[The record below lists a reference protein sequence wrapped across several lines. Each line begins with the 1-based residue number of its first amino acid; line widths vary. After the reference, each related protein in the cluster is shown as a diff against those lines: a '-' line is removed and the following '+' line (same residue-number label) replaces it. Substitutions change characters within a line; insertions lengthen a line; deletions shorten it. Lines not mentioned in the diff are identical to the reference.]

1 MAKGKDRRIDEFRNE
16 AMAFV
21 SEHFHD
27 MEDAFKAYIE
37 KKDWDKAVS
46 LYMKMADKVIPSL
59 PTQAADTGAQ
69 EKPDWQVK
77 IEQAKRTIEK
87 EVK

>member
-1 MAKGKDRRIDEFRNE
+1 MAKGKDRRIDDFRNE

-21 SEHFHD
+21 SEHFKD
-27 MEDAFKAYIE
+27 MEDAFKAYID

>member
-1 MAKGKDRRIDEFRNE
+1 MAKGKDRRVDAFR
-16 AMAFV
+16 
-21 SEHFHD
+21 
-27 MEDAFKAYIE
+27 EDAMTFVADHFDDMKKAFEAYIE
-37 KKDWDKAVS
+37 KKDWDKAVG
-46 LYMKMADKVIPSL
+46 LYMKMVDKVIPSL
-59 PTQAADTGAQ
+59 PTQAADTGGQ